1 MTSAK
6 NWYTKHTHQLV
17 SMIAVSTLP
26 RAGLWPLL
34 LLLVLFV
41 EAAAAW
47 VVVVAPHRTLLAF
60 PCNSICRGPAQQQAS
75 SSSAAARQ
83 VSGRLYNTGG
93 WGIGPQRELTPEEF
107 AKRGGSGG
115 SSVRRPTT
123 GYELRDRGEFM
134 RQVSRDKASLQSDAL
149 EELLEVAAAAGI
161 KVKDPKERLYKFSS
175 EETSIEDED
184 ELDLSVPLDDA
195 AMDATPTKSKTAK
208 DTDSITR
215 LDEDTGALGV
225 W

>member
-1 MTSAK
+1 MYGE
-6 NWYTKHTHQLV
+6 W
-17 SMIAVSTLP
+17 
-26 RAGLWPLL
+26 
-34 LLLVLFV
+34 
-41 EAAAAW
+41 
-47 VVVVAPHRTLLAF
+47 
-60 PCNSICRGPAQQQAS
+60 
-75 SSSAAARQ
+75 
-83 VSGRLYNTGG
+83 RLYNTGG

-107 AKRGGSGG
+107 AKRGSGSG
-115 SSVRRPTT
+115 SVRRPTT

-161 KVKDPKERLYKFSS
+161 KVKDPKERLNKFSL
-175 EETSIEDED
+175 EETSNEDED
-184 ELDLSVPLDDA
+184 ELDLSVPLDDTA
-195 AMDATPTKSKTAK
+195 IDAPTKSKTAK

>member
-1 MTSAK
+1 M
-6 NWYTKHTHQLV
+6 LRL
-17 SMIAVSTLP
+17 STLVP
-26 RAGLWPLL
+26 RTGLWLL
-34 LLLVLFV
+34 LLLVLSV
-41 EAAAAW
+41 EAAVAW
-47 VVVVAPHRTLLAF
+47 MVPHHTLSAF
-60 PCNSICRGPAQQQAS
+60 PCCHGLAKHAS
-75 SSSAAARQ
+75 SCR
-83 VSGRLYNTGG
+83 VVPGNNNRMYGEWRLYNTGG

-107 AKRGGSGG
+107 AKRGSGSG
-115 SSVRRPTT
+115 SVRRPTT

-161 KVKDPKERLYKFSS
+161 KVKDPKERLNKFSP
-175 EETSIEDED
+175 EETSNEDED
-184 ELDLSVPLDDA
+184 ELDLSVPLDDTA
-195 AMDATPTKSKTAK
+195 IDAPTKSKTAK